1 MVTYQEAKDA
11 LFVLQRFLDRHR
23 PLFESESTESAVD
36 SEIHLRLFLMLKGV
50 LEADYEALKRAGT
63 AEAEE
68 LADRILEALN
78 QKAAEKKV
86 G

>member
-1 MVTYQEAKDA
+1 MTYQEARDA
-11 LFVLQRFLDRHR
+11 LFVLQWFLDRHR
-23 PLFESESTESAVD
+23 PLFESESTESTVD

-50 LEADYEALKRAGT
+50 LEADYEALKKAGT

-78 QKAAEKKV
+78 QKTVEKV

>member
-23 PLFESESTESAVD
+23 PLFESESVGNTAD

-50 LEADYEALKRAGT
+50 LEADYEALKKAGT

-78 QKAAEKKV
+78 QKTAEKV